1 MENYL
6 RLEDRYDPKNFQHRC
21 DQQQRHGGEDF
32 LAVFTKAACQ
42 SETQSMLRSQ
52 SDLSIIVRD
61 SLKQHRSHWT
71 FNNCERLEFLSTA
84 PQHKSHWTFNI
95 SKRVEHSS
103 IAQNI
108 YFSSTATPISL
119 TFLHIVHCILYSS
132 ALVVIL
138 CLCCGGCVVPIS
150 YFKSTADQKLSF

>member
-1 MENYL
+1 MIPKTFSTVVTSSNMVWKVI
-6 RLEDRYDPKNFQHRC
+6 LEDRNDPKNFQHRC

-71 FNNCERLEFLSTA
+71 FNNCEGLEFLSTA

-108 YFSSTATPISL
+108 DDFISAAQQ
-119 TFLHIVHCILYSS
+119 HQSVSPVYILYI
-132 ALVVIL
+132 VF
-138 CLCCGGCVVPIS
+138 C
-150 YFKSTADQKLSF
+150 TAQR

>member
-1 MENYL
+1 MIPKTFSTVVTSSNMVWKVI
-6 RLEDRYDPKNFQHRC
+6 LEDRNDPKNFQHRC

-84 PQHKSHWTFNI
+84 PEHKSHWTFNI

-108 YFSSTATPISL
+108 DDFISAAQQHQSVSP
-119 TFLHIVHCILYSS
+119 FYILYI
-132 ALVVIL
+132 VF
-138 CLCCGGCVVPIS
+138 C
-150 YFKSTADQKLSF
+150 TAQR